1 MRPAN
6 GSVGMQGTVS
16 ERRRRDRERAR
27 TRNKRGEHQYPTTT
41 LNEINVIITSPSQ
54 LRDWLEKRGTKK
66 KTTNKIK
73 ETTLKEEG
81 VQQLRSLRLPLLS
94 ASTTSNGSWE
104 DLFRSFD
111 LDCDGVVSEIDFALS
126 ILPYDHRMISLGHLH
141 DFFFNSTA
149 KYSRGGGGGK
159 MLKTQNVVSS
169 LYSTLDKIDGASGI
183 VCGNDVLRWHRNAS
197 VSNVSVE
204 NIQMW
209 WRDVIGDLYQ
219 GLSFSAFE
227 SIFWLPFKERVGVGK
242 LTKRM
247 KLHANETL

>member
-1 MRPAN
+1 MPSTA
-6 GSVGMQGTVS
+6 SPLIS
-16 ERRRRDRERAR
+16 IA
-27 TRNKRGEHQYPTTT
+27 TRLIEFRGLT
-41 LNEINVIITSPSQ
+41 
-54 LRDWLEKRGTKK
+54 
-66 KTTNKIK
+66 
-73 ETTLKEEG
+73 
-81 VQQLRSLRLPLLS
+81 
-94 ASTTSNGSWE
+94 
-104 DLFRSFD
+104 FD

-141 DFFFNSTA
+141 DFFFNSTS

-159 MLKTQNVVSS
+159 MLKTQNLVSS

-242 LTKRM
+242 LTKQM
-247 KLHANETL
+247 KLHANEAIVSQVFCLTLSIYFDFFYHTLIHYYLSIYFFSIF

>member
-1 MRPAN
+1 MI
-6 GSVGMQGTVS
+6 GWKKEEQ
-16 ERRRRDRERAR
+16 
-27 TRNKRGEHQYPTTT
+27 
-41 LNEINVIITSPSQ
+41 
-54 LRDWLEKRGTKK
+54 KK
-66 KTTNKIK
+66 KTTYTAK

-104 DLFRSFD
+104 DLFRTFD

-242 LTKRM
+242 
-247 KLHANETL
+247 